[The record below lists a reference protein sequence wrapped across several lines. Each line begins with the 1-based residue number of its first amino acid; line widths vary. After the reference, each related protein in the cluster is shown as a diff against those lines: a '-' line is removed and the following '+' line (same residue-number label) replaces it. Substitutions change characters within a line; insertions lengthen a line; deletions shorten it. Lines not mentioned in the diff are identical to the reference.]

1 LAVFAQELAGYA
13 KIDHED
19 HVVVLLASLADHEVC
34 RLDVPVNEPE
44 LVEICKK
51 GETFTRTYNFVPF
64 SPRTASRVSTAQ

>member
-34 RLDVPVNEPE
+34 RLDVPVDEP
-44 LVEICKK
+44 
-51 GETFTRTYNFVPF
+51 
-64 SPRTASRVSTAQ
+64 